1 MDLESAREDTIVAVA
16 AAVTAVAITVVTEL
30 VLELN
35 TPLVVRAVPL
45 FVYLLYRLTRKGGPY
60 GSFDTPST
68 WAVVSVASGVVTV
81 VVAVA

>member
-30 VLELN
+30 VLELD

-45 FVYLLYRLTRKGGPY
+45 FVYLLYRLTRNGGPY

-68 WAVVSVASGVVTV
+68 WAVVSVVSGVVTV